1 MQHYISLIL
10 MKRIFILL
18 LFFMCLLN
26 HKSFSQ
32 TDTTS
37 SEAFGGGY
45 AEFNTSVFLSHN
57 IKLSADFDYIN
68 NRYFKVSLQ
77 PGAEFIWV
85 FDRTPL
91 YDLNSLICFHLLPD
105 ADVSLKPFIGPA
117 LRYSPYEKDKFAFD
131 LKYGAALYFHVSESF
146 KILAKFMNFTS
157 RKTDTL
163 PVTMGLGFES
173 KIF

>member
-1 MQHYISLIL
+1 
-10 MKRIFILL
+10 MKKNFVLL
-18 LFFMCLLN
+18 LSFICLLN
-26 HKSFSQ
+26 HNSFSQ

-37 SEAFGGGY
+37 SNSFGGAY
-45 AEFNTSVFLSHN
+45 AEFNTSLFISHN
-57 IKLSADFDYIN
+57 IKLSGDFDYIKN
-68 NRYFKVSLQ
+68 KYFTVSFQ

-91 YDLNSLICFHLLPD
+91 YDLNSLISFHLLPN
-105 ADVSLKPFIGPA
+105 ADVSLKPFAGPV
-117 LRYSPYEKDKFAFD
+117 LRYSPYDKDKFVFD
-131 LKYGAALYFHVSESF
+131 LKYGAALYFHVKDSF
-146 KILAKFMNFTS
+146 KILFKFMNFTS